1 MISSSN
7 LTHRNILKFLQ
18 LQPHFL
24 IFLLHLLNFIIIE
37 SNLPQSFIFILE
49 YVELSTH
56 VTPAASTPVIALSS
70 QLKQL
75 FKVLYLALKLLDEG
89 IVLGV
94 DFVASNALDDRLCT
108 ICKFKS

>member
-1 MISSSN
+1 MISTSN

-37 SNLPQSFIFILE
+37 SNLPQSLIFILK
-49 YVELSTH
+49 YVQLSTH
-56 VTPAASTPVIALSS
+56 VTATTSTPVITLSS

-75 FKVLYLALKLLDEG
+75 FKVLYLALKLLDKG
-89 IVLGV
+89 IVLSV
-94 DFVASNALDDRLCT
+94 DFVASDALDDGLCS
-108 ICKFKS
+108 ICKFES